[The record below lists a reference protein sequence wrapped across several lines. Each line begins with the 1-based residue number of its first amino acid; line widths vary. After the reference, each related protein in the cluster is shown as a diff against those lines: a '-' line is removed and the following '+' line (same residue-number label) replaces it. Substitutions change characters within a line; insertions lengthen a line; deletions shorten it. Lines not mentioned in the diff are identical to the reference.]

1 MKKKKILHFIEERIP
16 KVLIRSIKS
25 RIKKRYIYDCVYY
38 TSKKKMIEKKM
49 STADAVFFTPGRFL
63 SDEIISKAKNAK
75 IFQLWSSGFEKFN
88 FQAAKKHR
96 IILSNNGGEN
106 STSVS
111 EHTLLLMLGVLRKV
125 ISFNKIAISGNWKG
139 NSHGTDLFELKN
151 KCIGIIG
158 FGNIG
163 RKVAKLCNAFDA
175 KVFYYDTK
183 KISKNLEK
191 KLNVKYLNK
200 TNLLKK
206 ADIITLHLHL
216 NEKTKNFL
224 SDKEFKYMKKNVF
237 LVNVSRA
244 QLINY
249 KSLLKNLKNRKIAGL
264 AMDVFYQE
272 PNNPKDP
279 IFKFK
284 DILFTPHTAGSTWDT
299 YMRVIDNCLKNIDQ
313 ALTNKK
319 ILWQVN

>member
-1 MKKKKILHFIEERIP
+1 
-16 KVLIRSIKS
+16 
-25 RIKKRYIYDCVYY
+25 
-38 TSKKKMIEKKM
+38 
-49 STADAVFFTPGRFL
+49 
-63 SDEIISKAKNAK
+63 
-75 IFQLWSSGFEKFN
+75 
-88 FQAAKKHR
+88 
-96 IILSNNGGEN
+96 
-106 STSVS
+106 
-111 EHTLLLMLGVLRKV
+111 MLGVLRKV
-125 ISFNKIAISGNWKG
+125 ISFNKIGISGNWKG

-183 KISKNLEK
+183 KICKNLEK

-200 TNLLKK
+200 KNLLKK
-206 ADIITLHLHL
+206 SDIITLHLHL

-284 DILFTPHTAGSTWDT
+284 DVLFTPHTAGSTWDT
-299 YMRVIDNCLKNIDQ
+299 YMRVIDNCLKNIDK